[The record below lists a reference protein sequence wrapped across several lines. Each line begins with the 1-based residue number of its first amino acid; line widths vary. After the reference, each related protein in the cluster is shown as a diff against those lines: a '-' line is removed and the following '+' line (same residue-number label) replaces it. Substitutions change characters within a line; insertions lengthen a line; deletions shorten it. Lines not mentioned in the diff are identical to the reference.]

1 MIELRIIAPITTFP
15 SPINSI
21 HPSTHSPIVMKD
33 WLQRNLKGDP
43 ILWAIVLLF
52 SFISIAVV
60 YSATGTLAYKKMDG
74 NTEHFLLKHSG
85 LIFVGLGFMWLAH
98 RIDYRYYSRLALYAL
113 LISVPLLLFTYLMG
127 SSINEASRWLTI
139 PVINQT
145 FQPSDLA
152 KLALI
157 SHLASMLS
165 RRQQHLDDFW
175 TTLFPVMLWV
185 GIICG
190 LIALTN
196 ASTSSLLFVTCLLL
210 MFIGRVPLKQMLV
223 MVVIGVTVGGAAL
236 ASGQRW
242 KTVQSRLENFSDPT
256 KKTPFQLE
264 HSYIAIATGGI
275 AGKGPGKSTERNIL
289 PHPYSDFI
297 YAIIIEEYGLIG
309 GAVVLFLYLAFLYR
323 GLKTVMNSYGAF
335 GGLLSAGLSFSLVLQ
350 ALVNMGVAV
359 GLGPITGLP
368 LPLLSMGG
376 TSLIFTGISIGII
389 LAVSRGERETRPMT
403 GEPDDTARIPS
414 QRAAYA

>member
-1 MIELRIIAPITTFP
+1 
-15 SPINSI
+15 
-21 HPSTHSPIVMKD
+21 MKD

-74 NTEHFLLKHSG
+74 NTEAFLFKHSS
-85 LIFVGLGFMWLAH
+85 LIFLGLGCMWLAH
-98 RIDYRYYSRLALYAL
+98 RIDYRHYSRLSLYAL
-113 LISVPLLLFTYLMG
+113 LLSVPLLLFTFFMG
-127 SSINEASRWLTI
+127 GETNGASRWMTI

-165 RRQQHLDDFW
+165 RRQQHLDDFK
-175 TTLFPVMLWV
+175 TTMLPVMLWV
-185 GIICG
+185 GTICSLII
-190 LIALTN
+190 LSN
-196 ASTSSLLFVTCLLL
+196 ASTALLLFATCMLL
-210 MFIGRVPLKQMLV
+210 MFIGRVPLKHMAV
-223 MVVIGVTVGGAAL
+223 MVGIFVVLGGAGL
-236 ASGQRW
+236 AAGQRLG
-242 KTVQSRLENFSDPT
+242 TVMSRVTNFTDKT

-297 YAIIIEEYGLIG
+297 YAVIIEEYGLLG
-309 GAVVLFLYLAFLYR
+309 GFVILFLYLAFLYR

-389 LAVSRGERETRPMT
+389 LAVSRGEREIRPMT
-403 GEPDDTARIPS
+403 GEDDGTARIPRLGPS
-414 QRAAYA
+414 Y